1 MAFLICSY
9 PLRFARPPTLGGQPR
24 PEDLPSDYNGFV
36 LTSQISS
43 QAREKI
49 LQALRNFQNASQ
61 NFPEA
66 RHITPQASRK
76 KITSP
81 QKSLPPK
88 EKACSSRIKQKRK
101 EPNEC
106 PTP

>member
-1 MAFLICSY
+1 MGMNASAKDVQTAYLICSY

-36 LTSQISS
+36 LASQISS

-49 LQALRNFQNASQ
+49 LQALRNFQNALQ

-76 KITSP
+76 KSQASGNLFHP
-81 QKSLPPK
+81 
-88 EKACSSRIKQKRK
+88 RKRLAAP
-101 EPNEC
+101 E
-106 PTP
+106 